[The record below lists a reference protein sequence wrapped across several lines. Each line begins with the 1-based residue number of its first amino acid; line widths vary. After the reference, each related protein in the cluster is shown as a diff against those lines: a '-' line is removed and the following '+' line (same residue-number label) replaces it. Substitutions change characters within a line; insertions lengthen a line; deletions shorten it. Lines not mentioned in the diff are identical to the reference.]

1 MFLFVT
7 VPSDDEERIRRTAY
21 RARRRRRESDTGI
34 TGGIVLRSS
43 PGTNGRRL
51 VSLNTNGAMVIVS
64 LRFEIFHN
72 YLCKYQDR
80 FWNCI
85 IIIHLRLLFVFLYT

>member
-1 MFLFVT
+1 M
-7 VPSDDEERIRRTAY
+7 VPSDDDEYIRRTAY

-51 VSLNTNGAMVIVS
+51 VSLNPYGAMTIVS
-64 LRFEIFHN
+64 LRNEIH
-72 YLCKYQDR
+72 
-80 FWNCI
+80 
-85 IIIHLRLLFVFLYT
+85 